1 MSEKNKGIFYGVVA
15 IATLIVAI
23 VGATL
28 AYFSVFVSSQENA
41 VGLTSKVVNISYT
54 DGQNIIIADELI
66 PSAYQYVVKS
76 YEEPIPGTR
85 ERCIDDNGYQICTVY
100 DFTIENIADAIELG
114 MYLKIGLNEFTN
126 LKYMLYEVNGNNRT
140 NIYSSLDSMAS
151 NTELSYPIGERQAG
165 EKVSLAGYDEDSNA
179 VKYSIGANETKTFEL
194 VMYLNEASIPGEEIA
209 QDYEQGKS
217 FAGTIEVKIGDSN
230 ITGYIAD

>member
-1 MSEKNKGIFYGVVA
+1 MSERNKGIFYGIVA
-15 IATLIVAI
+15 VATLIVAI

-28 AYFSVFVSSQENA
+28 AYFSVYTSSQENA

-54 DGQNIIIADELI
+54 DGQNIILADELI

-85 ERCIDDNGYQICTVY
+85 ERCVDDNGYQICSVY
-100 DFTIENIADAIELG
+100 DFTVENVADAIELG

-140 NIYSSLDSMAS
+140 NVYSSLDSMAS
-151 NTELSYPIGERQAG
+151 NTELSYPIGERGAG
-165 EKVSLAGYDEDSNA
+165 ETVSLAGYDNENNV
-179 VKYSIGANETKTFEL
+179 VKYAIGAHDTKTFEL
-194 VMYLNEASIPGEEIA
+194 VMYLNEASIPGEDIA

-217 FAGTIEVKIGDSN
+217 FAGTIEIKIGDNN
-230 ITGYIAD
+230 ITGYVAD